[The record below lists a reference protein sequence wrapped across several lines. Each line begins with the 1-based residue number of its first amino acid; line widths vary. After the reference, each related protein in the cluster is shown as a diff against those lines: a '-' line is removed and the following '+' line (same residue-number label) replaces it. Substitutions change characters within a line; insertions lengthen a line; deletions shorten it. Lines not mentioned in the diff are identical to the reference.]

1 MNLQDQ
7 QTQGQP
13 QQTQDRQP
21 GIESEMNPLP
31 IYEDDNYI
39 GTGKLKGKVALVT
52 GGDSGIGRAV
62 SIAYAKEGADVAIV
76 YLNEHSDAEETKAR
90 IEEEGVRCLLIAGD
104 VGDESFCNEAVEK
117 TVSELGKL
125 DILVNNADRKSVV

>member
-13 QQTQDRQP
+13 EQTQDRQP

-52 GGDSGIGRAV
+52 GETAELDELYPLLMRK
-62 SIAYAKEGADVAIV
+62 KER
-76 YLNEHSDAEETKAR
+76 T
-90 IEEEGVRCLLIAGD
+90 
-104 VGDESFCNEAVEK
+104 
-117 TVSELGKL
+117 
-125 DILVNNADRKSVV
+125 

>member
-90 IEEEGVRCLLIAGD
+90 IEEEGVDAC
-104 VGDESFCNEAVEK
+104 
-117 TVSELGKL
+117 
-125 DILVNNADRKSVV
+125 

>member
-117 TVSELGKL
+117 
-125 DILVNNADRKSVV
+125 R